1 VVVSVVESGA
11 VRQASWMRLLLLDML
26 AFAASSAH
34 AAEESE
40 PWSSSVSGA
49 FYLLPDEPNFLQPT
63 VRADRGH
70 LHLEARYNYEDRSSA
85 SFLFGAN
92 FETGDAL
99 TLSLTPMVGA
109 LIGRSAGVVPALEV
123 GLAWNRLEG
132 YAEAEYV
139 LVSGSDDGDYF
150 YMWSELGLWATGWL
164 RAGGAAQRTRV
175 HHADR
180 DVQPGLLVG
189 ARGARVD
196 GTVYLFSPGGDDVY
210 TVVSVTVYF

>member
-1 VVVSVVESGA
+1 
-11 VRQASWMRLLLLDML
+11 MRPLQLLVML
-26 AFAASSAH
+26 AFAASSAD
-34 AAEESE
+34 AADESQ

-49 FYLLPDEPNFLQPT
+49 FYLLPDEQNFLQPT

-70 LHLEARYNYEDRSSA
+70 LHLEARYNYEARSSA

-109 LIGRSAGVVPALEV
+109 LIGRSAGVVPALEL
-123 GLAWNRLEG
+123 GLTWKRLEG

-139 LVSGSDDGDYF
+139 LVSGGDDEDYF

-175 HHADR
+175 HHAVR

-189 ARGARVD
+189 ARWARVD

-210 TVVSVTVYF
+210 TVVSVAVSF

>member
-1 VVVSVVESGA
+1 
-11 VRQASWMRLLLLDML
+11 MRPLLLLVL
-26 AFAASSAH
+26 IAIAASSAH
-34 AAEESE
+34 AAEESQ
-40 PWSSSVSGA
+40 PWSTSVSGA
-49 FYLLPDEPNFLQPT
+49 FYLLPDEQNFLQPT
-63 VRADRGH
+63 VRAGRGH

-109 LIGRSAGVVPALEV
+109 LIGRTAGVVPALEL
-123 GLAWNRLEG
+123 GLTWKRLEG

-139 LVSGSDDGDYF
+139 LVSGGDAGDYF
-150 YMWSELGLWATGWL
+150 YMWSELGVWATDWL
-164 RAGGAAQRTRV
+164 RAGGVAQRTRV

-189 ARGARVD
+189 ARRARVD
-196 GTVYLFSPGGDDVY
+196 GTVYVFSPGGDDAY
-210 TVVSVTVYF
+210 TVVSVAVSF